1 MAHLRIQFFGGFE
14 LHEQAGAT
22 VRLTSRNAAA
32 LLAVL
37 AVGRGRMIGR
47 TKLASLLWDS
57 SDFEH
62 ASGSLRQT
70 LFMLRRILGRE
81 ALREQTDALRLDDA
95 TVQTDIWE
103 FADLVERGTPES
115 LARALELYKGDFLE
129 GHRCERSVS
138 LEEWLGNE
146 RQRLRDAALHAAG
159 QTLDAALRRCAHD
172 EVQRT
177 ALKMLTIDP
186 AEEVAHRALMQVHAS
201 ERRYSQAMRQ
211 FERCRRILQT
221 ELNVEPDALTHQLH
235 AEIVQSRTARLSG
248 SVPIHPVAPEMATG
262 FRKYA

>member
-14 LHEQAGAT
+14 LHAENGAP

-37 AVGRGRMIGR
+37 AVGRGRMLGR
-47 TKLASLLWDS
+47 AKLAGLLWDS

-70 LFMLRRILGRE
+70 LFMLRRLLGRE

-95 TVQTDIWE
+95 TIQTDVWD
-103 FADLVERGTPES
+103 FTDLVAKGTPDS
-115 LARALELYKGDFLE
+115 LARAIELYRGDFLE

-138 LEEWLGNE
+138 LEEWLVNE
-146 RQRLRDAALHAAG
+146 RQRLRDVALHAAG
-159 QTLDAALRRCAHD
+159 QTLDAALRQRAHD
-172 EVQRT
+172 EAQRT
-177 ALKMLTIDP
+177 ALKMLAIDP

-201 ERRYSQAMRQ
+201 ERRYGQAMRQ

-235 AEIVQSRTARLSG
+235 AEIVQSRTARIS
-248 SVPIHPVAPEMATG
+248 SATPVHPGAPETQTSL
-262 FRKYA
+262 RRYA